1 MEGII
6 AKRVMAPYRSGRQGD
21 WLKIKCH
28 VRQEFVIG
36 GYTTV
41 RNRGFDLGSLLLGV
55 QRDGVLAYVGRVG
68 TGWDMRT
75 ARKVLDA
82 LRALQL
88 DRSPFGRMPTAAKH
102 GAHWVRPELVAEV
115 RFQTWTEDGLL
126 RHASFQGLRKDLEP
140 EHLEDDRS

>member
-28 VRQEFVIG
+28 ARQEFVIG

-41 RNRGFDLGSLLLGV
+41 RNRGFGLGSLILGI

-82 LRALQL
+82 LRPLEQ
-88 DRSPFGRMPTAAKH
+88 DRSPFGSVPIAARR
-102 GAHWVRPELVAEV
+102 GAHWVRPELVAEI

-126 RHASFQGLRKDLEP
+126 RHASFQGLR
-140 EHLEDDRS
+140 ED